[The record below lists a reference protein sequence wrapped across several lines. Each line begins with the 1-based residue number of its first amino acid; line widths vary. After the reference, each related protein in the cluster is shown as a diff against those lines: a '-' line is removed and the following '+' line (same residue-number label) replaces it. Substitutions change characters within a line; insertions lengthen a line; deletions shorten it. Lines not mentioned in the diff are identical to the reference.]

1 MSAENT
7 TFFTSGAD
15 AISRTID
22 LQQES
27 TPVEDLDNF
36 YEIERTIAEI
46 LAGDYKRVALQFPD
60 ELLHDSV
67 PIYRRLKAGIGL
79 GRELYVLAD
88 TSYGRHVA
96 DTTCAKLLCNYFGT
110 PAAVWTRWPPSTST
124 RMRWCT
130 TAMRV

>member
-7 TFFTSGAD
+7 TFFASGAD

-22 LQQES
+22 VQPES
-27 TPVEDLDNF
+27 TVTSPSELDHF

-46 LAGDYKRVALQFPD
+46 LTGDYKRVALQFPD

-67 PIYRRLKAGIGL
+67 PIYRRLKSGIGI

-96 DTTCAKLLCNYFGT
+96 N
-110 PAAVWTRWPPSTST
+110 
-124 RMRWCT
+124 
-130 TAMRV
+130 